1 MHTETTLSDIYEEIA
16 DKLALART
24 KALMGEPCEALGI
37 FQAASLE
44 YTRFRDVLSAFP
56 GFYALE
62 HAFGITM
69 TALQAEQQLME
80 APDKSVSPA
89 KSAPRKRT
97 RRAA

>member
-1 MHTETTLSDIYEEIA
+1 MQTETTLSDIYEEIA

-44 YTRFRDVLSAFP
+44 YTRFRDVLSAYP

-62 HAFGITM
+62 HAFSITM
-69 TALQAEQQLME
+69 TALQAEQQHTDALE
-80 APDKSVSPA
+80 KSVSAA
-89 KSAPRKRT
+89 KAPPRKRN